1 MIKISFLVPIEFGVF
16 QLLTRFEHF
25 YMIVFVLLLFLTD
38 EVQEVDSAEISSA
51 TANATAQETHSS
63 LLVLDIDKMNTK
75 GNSTACSESVPVAP
89 KEDSVSMM
97 APLDLSASST
107 EMTTSKMSYLLCG
120 RVRVYPC
127 FPDVSFPK
135 GITVLPISGDKWV
148 AMSLEF
154 PNEKGN

>member
-1 MIKISFLVPIEFGVF
+1 
-16 QLLTRFEHF
+16 
-25 YMIVFVLLLFLTD
+25 MIVFVLLLFLTD

-51 TANATAQETHSS
+51 TANATAQDTRSS

-107 EMTTSKMSYLLCG
+107 EMTTRKMSYLLCG

-135 GITVLPISGDKWV
+135 GITVLPIREDKWV
-148 AMSLEF
+148 AVSLEF